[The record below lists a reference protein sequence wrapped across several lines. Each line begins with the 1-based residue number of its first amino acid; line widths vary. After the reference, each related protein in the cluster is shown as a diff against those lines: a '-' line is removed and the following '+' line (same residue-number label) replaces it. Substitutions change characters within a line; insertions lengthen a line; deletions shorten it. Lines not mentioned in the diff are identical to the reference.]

1 MLRSQVREEIFKI
14 IFRYPFNSKEEMM
27 EQVEYSLEEL
37 EGKSDKNI
45 NYIRD
50 KVKGIIDNIDNID
63 NKISDCCE
71 GWSIDRIGKAEMAIM
86 RIASYEI
93 MFEEDV
99 PSSVAVNEAVEL
111 SKLYCDED
119 AKGFVNAVLGKVVK
133 SVEG

>member
-14 IFRYPFNSKEEMM
+14 IFRYPFNTKEEMT
-27 EQVEYSLEEL
+27 EQVDYSLEEL

-50 KVKGIIDNIDNID
+50 KVKGIIDNIDDID

-71 GWSIDRIGKAEMAIM
+71 GWSIDRIGKAEVAIM
-86 RIASYEI
+86 RIATYEI
-93 MFEEDV
+93 MYEEDV

-111 SKLYCDED
+111 SKIYCDED

>member
-14 IFRYPFNSKEEMM
+14 IFRYPFNSKEEMT

-63 NKISDCCE
+63 TKISDCCE